1 MKIHS
6 EKSWTDSTIVLARF
20 LKEPSQWS
28 IFVAITISKIQEHA
42 DVSWRQV
49 PNEANAADATSRGID
64 PHALRDHS
72 LWWCGPQW
80 LVTNKFPGQCQLC
93 ETKEELKRSDHKET
107 QNNPDQTE
115 SRCA

>member
-1 MKIHS
+1 MFGALLGLNLPDAVSKDLSKLKMKIQS

-72 LWWCGPQW
+72 LW
-80 LVTNKFPGQCQLC
+80 
-93 ETKEELKRSDHKET
+93 
-107 QNNPDQTE
+107 
-115 SRCA
+115 